1 MQQLNK
7 DDTTNDVLPCLL
19 IPVHGSRLVLPNVTV
34 AELIPFQSLEET
46 PDTESWLLGRTEW
59 RGTNIPVISY
69 ESFSGQ
75 KLGTNSED
83 LRIAVVNAPNG
94 ESGTLRFFG
103 ILAQGIPSLVKLE
116 ASAIKEKPNMDLKPG
131 QKMEVTLET
140 GYGVI
145 PDLDT
150 IESAVLEQAWQ

>member
-1 MQQLNK
+1 MQQLTK
-7 DDTTNDVLPCLL
+7 EQDTSTILPCLL
-19 IPVHGSRLVLPNVTV
+19 IPVQGSRLVLPNVTV
-34 AELIPFQSLEET
+34 AELIPFQPLEDANDASE
-46 PDTESWLLGRTEW
+46 WLLGRLEW
-59 RGTNIPVISY
+59 RGTMIPVISY

-75 KLGTNSED
+75 KLGTNADD

-94 ESGTLRFFG
+94 EDGALRFFG

-116 ASAIKEKPNMDLKPG
+116 EPAIKEKPNMDLKPG

-145 PDLDT
+145 PDLDA
-150 IESAVLEQAWQ
+150 IESAVLAEAWQ